1 MKRFILIAIGILNFC
16 CAINAQISIYRMNY
30 GIPGQGIYDYLQNFA
45 LSTDKKIS
53 GISFE
58 TDAICR
64 GFVNHSGRWGFRSSG
79 TKFLDNENFSNTLE
93 HISNLTLGV
102 EGWMCA
108 ETISI
113 RRLREGETN
122 TLDMT
127 ADGSKSS
134 IVSNGDSE
142 GLHLHSQIGHKIYL
156 HNQVFF
162 SDANWASMGSGR
174 NGDPTIKNDNSKMFR
189 IGSKG
194 GIGIWG
200 GNGVDSNDNPQLS
213 ISESY
218 VTSKVP
224 FYVIPKNNVQ
234 IFMGVAHANPN
245 EAWIGTVSSNG
256 LYLGAGNSSS
266 IYLGT
271 DRNVYVGLYEE
282 EIKSIRQEL
291 KNKYDLFVNKGVL
304 SEDFT
309 IAPKSSWSDYVFQK
323 NYNLRKLIDVEQ
335 FIKEK
340 KHLPDIPSAKE
351 VAEEGYSQHEMN
363 KVLLQKVE
371 ELTLYV
377 IELEKQVNALKAKD
391 NK

>member
-1 MKRFILIAIGILNFC
+1 MGREWSRF
-16 CAINAQISIYRMNY
+16 
-30 GIPGQGIYDYLQNFA
+30 
-45 LSTDKKIS
+45 
-53 GISFE
+53 
-58 TDAICR
+58 
-64 GFVNHSGRWGFRSSG
+64 
-79 TKFLDNENFSNTLE
+79 
-93 HISNLTLGV
+93 
-102 EGWMCA
+102 
-108 ETISI
+108 
-113 RRLREGETN
+113 
-122 TLDMT
+122 
-127 ADGSKSS
+127 
-134 IVSNGDSE
+134 
-142 GLHLHSQIGHKIYL
+142 
-156 HNQVFF
+156 
-162 SDANWASMGSGR
+162 
-174 NGDPTIKNDNSKMFR
+174 
-189 IGSKG
+189 
-194 GIGIWG
+194 
-200 GNGVDSNDNPQLS
+200 NDNPQLS

-323 NYNLRKLIDVEQ
+323 NYNLRPLIEVEQ